1 MQQRTPEQRQQE
13 IVGTP
18 PRVAP
23 LDAADMSEKAREIA
37 ARLRAA
43 SGSSDTGQV
52 PAIVATLLKHPDLY
66 DRHLALGIALLG
78 GGTLEA
84 RHRELAIL
92 RTGWLLGA
100 PYEWG
105 EHVAI
110 AKRAGIT
117 TGEIERV
124 TLGSTAEGWNERD
137 SAVLRAAEELRE
149 TAMISDGT
157 WSRLAAF
164 MDERQLIELPYLI
177 GNYTKVAYLQNA
189 LKFRLGPANPGL
201 SAR

>member
-52 PAIVATLLKHPDLY
+52 PEIVATLLKHPDLY

-92 RTGWLLGA
+92 RTGSS
-100 PYEWG
+100 E
-105 EHVAI
+105 V
-110 AKRAGIT
+110 
-117 TGEIERV
+117 V
-124 TLGSTAEGWNERD
+124 
-137 SAVLRAAEELRE
+137 
-149 TAMISDGT
+149 
-157 WSRLAAF
+157 
-164 MDERQLIELPYLI
+164 
-177 GNYTKVAYLQNA
+177 
-189 LKFRLGPANPGL
+189 
-201 SAR
+201 